1 MFKAGRSLTLER
13 GGRKVGTVLRGWKKS
28 QYLLVD
34 IPGGLWTAPS
44 KEPILC
50 KLFSA
55 GAARGFKT
63 QFLGVLREL
72 ELLILKYPS
81 DIVDK
86 TNRSS
91 PRFNTTLPVSVLGG
105 PDGAQERGEGVI
117 TNISKGGCQIVCPT
131 CSGRLDIGAKLYLR
145 ASLAAGSI
153 IERAS
158 CQLRSSTLSN
168 GQIIYNVKFNV
179 GGKENSTAVHEFL
192 SNLDLFD
199 LKENEI
205 LTPPK
210 PVDLIPTGEFCQ
222 VQVENF
228 KFNSVFRGH
237 FAPNY
242 FLMDIPS
249 LKGSVKYIP
258 RDCLITIRFVHKG
271 MAYGFKTA
279 LIRMYT
285 KPSIVC
291 AMEYPQQI
299 NNIHLRKSLR
309 LNIFLLSKLRAKQR
323 AIDGA
328 IIDLSKGGC
337 LLSTQQ
343 SGIKVGE
350 NCFLDSHLPTGAKIE
365 RLLCQTRSLR
375 KREDKMMIGLD
386 FGKHESNLSF
396 HQEKRDSYSLLKSY
410 YDECMIGHPLA
421 QTPRVVNND

>member
-1 MFKAGRSLTLER
+1 MFEAGRSLTLER
-13 GGRKVGTVLRGWKKS
+13 GGLKVRTVLRGWKES

-34 IPGGLWTAPS
+34 IPGGLWTTPS

-72 ELLILKYPS
+72 QLLILKYPS
-81 DIVDK
+81 NIVDK

-91 PRFNTTLPVSVLGG
+91 SRFNTTLPVSVLGG
-105 PDGAQERGEGVI
+105 PDGEQERGKGVI

-131 CSGRLDIGAKLYLR
+131 HSGRLDIGDKLYLR
-145 ASLAAGSI
+145 ASLAAGST
-153 IERAS
+153 IEKAP
-158 CQLRSSTLSN
+158 CQLRRTTRSN
-168 GQIIYNVKFNV
+168 GQIIYNVKFNIGV
-179 GGKENSTAVHEFL
+179 RENLTAVHEFL

-199 LKENEI
+199 LKEKEI
-205 LTPPK
+205 LTPPG
-210 PVDLIPTGEFCQ
+210 PVDFIPTGEFCQ
-222 VQVENF
+222 VQVEDF

-237 FAPNY
+237 FSPNY

-258 RDCLITIRFVHKG
+258 HDCLITVRFIHKG
-271 MAYGFKTA
+271 MAYGFETT

-285 KPSIVC
+285 KPSTIC
-291 AMEYPQQI
+291 ILEYPQQI
-299 NNIHLRKSLR
+299 NNIYLRKSLR
-309 LNIFLLSKLRAKQR
+309 LNIFLLSKLQAQQR

-350 NCFLDSHLPTGAKIE
+350 NCFLESHLPTGAKID

-375 KREDKMMIGLD
+375 KRGDKMMMGLD
-386 FGKHESNLSF
+386 FGKRESNLSF
-396 HQEKRDSYSLLKSY
+396 HQEKKDSYALLKSY
-410 YDECMIGHPLA
+410 YDECMIGSAFA
-421 QTPRVVNND
+421 QTPRVVEDD